1 MYRVFEHS
9 QVVLS
14 GFQCIWTTPANLKI
28 QLKPSMSEIR
38 NYCQSNIYTFHV
50 WKYFWN
56 WNLFFDKSFLK
67 QARKYFLEIF
77 ASEIAVCNHTIPIIS
92 HLSSIQCE
100 SLSRWNRN
108 FALLFSPA
116 VPFILF
122 YLGLR
127 ENHPASC
134 QLSNRDLPSFIST
147 SRPEF

>member
-1 MYRVFEHS
+1 MFY
-9 QVVLS
+9 
-14 GFQCIWTTPANLKI
+14 IWTTANVKKFNWNHLWVKSAI
-28 QLKPSMSEIR
+28 IANPIYILFTFE
-38 NYCQSNIYTFHV
+38 NIFH
-50 WKYFWN
+50 FWN

-77 ASEIAVCNHTIPIIS
+77 ASEIAVCNHTAIPIIS